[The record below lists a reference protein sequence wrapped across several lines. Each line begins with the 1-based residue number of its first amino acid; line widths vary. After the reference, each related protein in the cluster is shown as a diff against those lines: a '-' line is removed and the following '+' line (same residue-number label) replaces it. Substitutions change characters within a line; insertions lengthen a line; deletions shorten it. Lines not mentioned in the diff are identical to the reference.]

1 MQNIAK
7 GLRSGYMPT
16 SNLMKQCVE
25 CKKKTMHFQ
34 EKPNHILHLL
44 LSIITAGIWLIVW
57 LLFLE
62 SGDPQCSVC
71 GRTNDFLGNLLHKQ
85 KENIKKN
92 FKK

>member
-1 MQNIAK
+1 
-7 GLRSGYMPT
+7 
-16 SNLMKQCVE
+16 MKHCVE

>member
-1 MQNIAK
+1 
-7 GLRSGYMPT
+7 MPT
-16 SNLMKQCVE
+16 SNLMKHCVE

-44 LSIITAGIWLIVW
+44 LSIITAGIWLLVW
-57 LLFLE
+57 LLFLK